1 MGGNK
6 IMEFININNYFFF
19 SFLEMK
25 HNIEEKKNSLVFNY
39 YSVLII
45 SFLSFLTHK

>member
-25 HNIEEKKNSLVFNY
+25 HNIEEKKIVWF
-39 YSVLII
+39 LII
-45 SFLSFLTHK
+45 ILY